1 MTKRYTAEDR
11 QAIINQFIAEHGSFD
26 PALFVEEA
34 RSQNHPAHGFFEW
47 NDGAAAE
54 RYRVWQARQFVHVR
68 VVTRIID
75 GGTAEVAVSRP
86 EYVAKQSRRED
97 GYIGVSSPDGEA
109 ELRWQ
114 ALDSGFGLRSWL
126 RRYESALLEDEV
138 KAAESMIHRIERNN
152 AKAA

>member
-1 MTKRYTAEDR
+1 MTQSYTAEER
-11 QAIINQFIAEHGSFD
+11 QAIIDQFIAVHGSFE

-34 RSQNHPAHGFFEW
+34 RSENHPAHNWFVW
-47 NDGAAAE
+47 DDGEAAE

-68 VVTRIID
+68 VVTRIVE
-75 GGTAEVAVSRP
+75 GGKAAVTVNRP
-86 EYVAKQSRRED
+86 EYVAQERGRED
-97 GYIGVSSPDGEA
+97 GYISVSSPAGEA

-138 KAAESMIHRIERNN
+138 KAVEALIRRIDRNN